1 VVHSGGERPCLEVGA
16 PVTDDLD
23 EADEL
28 PLISGQLGVLRRHGA
43 AEGGDGPL
51 ALMEDYPEIGSC
63 GIAVDD
69 ELVAEVRK
77 LQDRCGCQGVLECVE
92 GGRGVVRPTEPL
104 LEGSQRG
111 GDNAVVLDAT
121 NGTPP

>member
-1 VVHSGGERPCLEVGA
+1 M
-16 PVTDDLD
+16 
-23 EADEL
+23 
-28 PLISGQLGVLRRHGA
+28 
-43 AEGGDGPL
+43 
-51 ALMEDYPEIGSC
+51 ALMEDHAEPGSR

-104 LEGSQRG
+104 LEEGSQRG
-111 GDNAVVLDAT
+111 GDNAVVVDEASLVSCEADEAA
-121 NGTPP
+121 

>member
-1 VVHSGGERPCLEVGA
+1 MLRICCEALVEEVLQAAVVHSGGERSCLEVGA

-51 ALMEDYPEIGSC
+51 ALMEDYPEIGS
-63 GIAVDD
+63 
-69 ELVAEVRK
+69 
-77 LQDRCGCQGVLECVE
+77 
-92 GGRGVVRPTEPL
+92 
-104 LEGSQRG
+104 
-111 GDNAVVLDAT
+111 
-121 NGTPP
+121 